1 MSTPRKLGVFLCML
15 GFAAI
20 CALALTL
27 NTTGRYGFAGLGGIQ
42 SDLAGH
48 AETIVAADAPGAVIT
63 ADGRDLSVELPD
75 VVAVS
80 FDRDQLA
87 SKLNGIDGV
96 RSVELVGQ
104 PAIAVSPDE
113 ASAPQPT
120 AEPEPDPEP
129 TAEPEPAEEPT
140 PAPEPTAE
148 PESAEEPTPA
158 PPTLHEVVDGLDLGA
173 LTFAS
178 GTARFTA
185 QDTTVLDGVADR
197 LQGFS
202 GGAVQVQ
209 GHTNDVGDPDVNLL
223 LSQDRAEAVVT
234 YLIDRGVDAS
244 LLTARGFGAQAPIA
258 DNSTEQG
265 RAANQRVMLVVE
277 GN

>member
-1 MSTPRKLGVFLCML
+1 MSTPRKLGVFLCLL
-15 GFAAI
+15 GFAAV

-42 SDLAGH
+42 SDLASH
-48 AETIVAADAPGAVIT
+48 AATVVGADAPGAVVT
-63 ADGRDLSVELPD
+63 ADGRDVTVELPD
-75 VVAVS
+75 VVAAS
-80 FDRDQLA
+80 FDRDQLTN
-87 SKLNGIDGV
+87 KLTGIDGV

-104 PAIAVSPDE
+104 PTIAVSLDDV
-113 ASAPQPT
+113 SAPQPS
-120 AEPEPDPEP
+120 AEPEPTAKPEP
-129 TAEPEPAEEPT
+129 TPVPPTPEPEPTPGPPT
-140 PAPEPTAE
+140 PEP
-148 PESAEEPTPA
+148 EPTPA
-158 PPTLHEVVDGLDLGA
+158 PPTLHEVVAGLDLGA
-173 LTFAS
+173 LTFAP

-185 QDTTVLDGVADR
+185 QDTTVLDGIADR

-202 GGAVQVQ
+202 GGPVQVQ
-209 GHTNDVGDPDVNLL
+209 GHTNNVGDPDVNLL

-244 LLTARGFGAQAPIA
+244 LLTARGFGAQAPIG

>member
-140 PAPEPTAE
+140 PAP
-148 PESAEEPTPA
+148 
-158 PPTLHEVVDGLDLGA
+158 PTLHEVVDGLDLGA

-202 GGAVQVQ
+202 GGPVQVQ
-209 GHTNDVGDPDVNLL
+209 GHTNNVGDPDVNLL

-258 DNSTEQG
+258 EAA
-265 RAANQRVMLVVE
+265 RASGQHFVNHRWLGGMRKLQRTVM
-277 GN
+277 GG